1 MILAEKIMQLRKQRG
16 WSQEELA
23 DKLGISRQSVSKWE
37 SGMSIPDLDKILKL
51 GGVFGVSTDYL
62 LKEDLE
68 ECEQAGVAVPGQFDE
83 PEAESVR
90 SISMQEA
97 ETYMDLTQKV
107 SKRIAF
113 GVLLCILSPICLI
126 QLGAVSEYKGGL
138 SENAAGGLGMIILLG
153 MVVIAV
159 AIFILN
165 GMRFS
170 RYEYME
176 KEIFSLQYGV
186 KSMVERRKQM
196 QEDSFRLHI
205 TVGVCICIVAIIPLF
220 VGTMMEVGDFGLV
233 TCVSIL
239 LVFVAIGVFVMV
251 SSGMVRE
258 SYDKLLQMGDY
269 TPEKKEIGRRT
280 SYVAPVYW
288 CIVVAIYLLVSFR
301 TENWRETW
309 IIWPVA
315 GVLFAAVYGIV
326 RAFAYARR
334 GRR

>member
-1 MILAEKIMQLRKQRG
+1 
-16 WSQEELA
+16 
-23 DKLGISRQSVSKWE
+23 
-37 SGMSIPDLDKILKL
+37 
-51 GGVFGVSTDYL
+51 
-62 LKEDLE
+62 
-68 ECEQAGVAVPGQFDE
+68 
-83 PEAESVR
+83 
-90 SISMQEA
+90 
-97 ETYMDLTQKV
+97 
-107 SKRIAF
+107 
-113 GVLLCILSPICLI
+113 
-126 QLGAVSEYKGGL
+126 
-138 SENAAGGLGMIILLG
+138 MIILLG

-186 KSMVERRKQM
+186 KSMVERRKQV

-205 TVGVCICIVAIIPLF
+205 TVGVCICIVAVIPLF

-233 TCVSIL
+233 TCVNML

-251 SSGMVRE
+251 PSGMVRE
-258 SYDKLLQMGDY
+258 SYDKLLQTGDY

-301 TENWRETW
+301 TENWHETW

-334 GRR
+334 GRW

>member
-62 LKEDLE
+62 LKEELE

-138 SENAAGGLGMIILLG
+138 
-153 MVVIAV
+153 
-159 AIFILN
+159 
-165 GMRFS
+165 
-170 RYEYME
+170 
-176 KEIFSLQYGV
+176 
-186 KSMVERRKQM
+186 
-196 QEDSFRLHI
+196 
-205 TVGVCICIVAIIPLF
+205 
-220 VGTMMEVGDFGLV
+220 
-233 TCVSIL
+233 
-239 LVFVAIGVFVMV
+239 
-251 SSGMVRE
+251 
-258 SYDKLLQMGDY
+258 
-269 TPEKKEIGRRT
+269 
-280 SYVAPVYW
+280 
-288 CIVVAIYLLVSFR
+288 
-301 TENWRETW
+301 
-309 IIWPVA
+309 
-315 GVLFAAVYGIV
+315 
-326 RAFAYARR
+326 
-334 GRR
+334 

>member
-62 LKEDLE
+62 LKEELE

-138 SENAAGGLGMIILLG
+138 SENAAGILEL
-153 MVVIAV
+153 
-159 AIFILN
+159 
-165 GMRFS
+165 
-170 RYEYME
+170 
-176 KEIFSLQYGV
+176 
-186 KSMVERRKQM
+186 
-196 QEDSFRLHI
+196 
-205 TVGVCICIVAIIPLF
+205 
-220 VGTMMEVGDFGLV
+220 
-233 TCVSIL
+233 
-239 LVFVAIGVFVMV
+239 
-251 SSGMVRE
+251 
-258 SYDKLLQMGDY
+258 
-269 TPEKKEIGRRT
+269 
-280 SYVAPVYW
+280 
-288 CIVVAIYLLVSFR
+288 
-301 TENWRETW
+301 
-309 IIWPVA
+309 
-315 GVLFAAVYGIV
+315 
-326 RAFAYARR
+326 
-334 GRR
+334 

>member
-1 MILAEKIMQLRKQRG
+1 MILAEKIMQL
-16 WSQEELA
+16 
-23 DKLGISRQSVSKWE
+23 
-37 SGMSIPDLDKILKL
+37 
-51 GGVFGVSTDYL
+51 
-62 LKEDLE
+62 
-68 ECEQAGVAVPGQFDE
+68 
-83 PEAESVR
+83 
-90 SISMQEA
+90 
-97 ETYMDLTQKV
+97 

-258 SYDKLLQMGDY
+258 SYDKLLQTGDY

>member
-1 MILAEKIMQLRKQRG
+1 MILAEKIIQLRKQRG

-51 GGVFGVSTDYL
+51 GGLFGVSTDYL
-62 LKEDLE
+62 LKEELE

-138 SENAAGGLGMIILLG
+138 SENAA
-153 MVVIAV
+153 

-258 SYDKLLQMGDY
+258 SYDKLLQTGDY